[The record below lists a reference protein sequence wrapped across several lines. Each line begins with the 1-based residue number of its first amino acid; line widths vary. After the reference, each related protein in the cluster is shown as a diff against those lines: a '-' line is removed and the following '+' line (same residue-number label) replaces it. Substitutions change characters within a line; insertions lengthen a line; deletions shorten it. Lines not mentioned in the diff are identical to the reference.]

1 MLSRNCLVSEE
12 SDFDQSLM
20 SSGGVF
26 WMDKLMFLS
35 RQQLPLTRTTIKFYF
50 VRHLKNSSEAGTT
63 INRLG

>member
-50 VRHLKNSSEAGTT
+50 VRHLKNGSEAGTT

>member
-1 MLSRNCLVSEE
+1 MLSQNCLASEE
-12 SDFDQSLM
+12 SDLDQSLM

-35 RQQLPLTRTTIKFYF
+35 RQQLPLTRTTTKFYF
-50 VRHLKNSSEAGTT
+50 ARHLKNGSEAGTI